1 MLTLALIQKPAIV
14 IRLGIFRL
22 QPDCFVE
29 ILKRLIVASLLAVDD
44 AAPDIARRVGGI
56 DCQRLVFIGKRQ
68 IELVDAAVHQRAIGV
83 SLRVIRIE
91 T

>member
-1 MLTLALIQKPAIV
+1 VLTLALIQKPAIV

-29 ILKRLIVASLLAVDD
+29 ILKRLIVASLFAVDD
-44 AAPDIARRVGGI
+44 AATDITRRVGGI
-56 DCQRLVFIGKRQ
+56 DRQRVFIGKRQ